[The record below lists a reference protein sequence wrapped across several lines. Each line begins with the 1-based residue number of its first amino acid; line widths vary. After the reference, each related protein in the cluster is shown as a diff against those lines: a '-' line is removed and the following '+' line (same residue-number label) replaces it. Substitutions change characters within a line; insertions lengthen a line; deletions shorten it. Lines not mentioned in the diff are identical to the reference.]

1 MHRRTA
7 LSWPAAAVAAFIA
20 LPIVSLLWSVS
31 NADAGARDILAHLA
45 GTVLPGYVATS
56 LLLMAAVG
64 AGAAVVGV
72 ATAWVVAAH
81 DFPGRRVYEWALIL
95 PLAMPTYVMAYAFTD
110 FFQFSGPV
118 QTLLRDLTGQ
128 PRLPWFPAIRSW
140 YGAALV
146 FIFAFYPYVYL
157 LTRTAFLERS
167 PRLSE
172 AARTLGCGPAR
183 AFFAVVLPL
192 ARPAAV
198 AGITLVLMETLADY
212 GAVSYF
218 GVQTFTT
225 GIYRAWLSMG
235 DRIAAAQLASA
246 LLAFVFVLVWLE
258 RRSRTRLRFHA
269 GAQRHEQAPRR
280 LSGRRAVWANL
291 VCLVPLTLGFLL
303 PVAIMLRFAAQDF
316 HVIDWNRYAMWLGN
330 TLRLAATTSVL
341 AVVLALGLAY
351 AARLAPGRLVRAAN
365 SVAGMGYAV
374 PGAVLAV
381 GLLILVGALDGRL
394 EAWGWSFQ
402 GTLTGT
408 LTLLVY
414 AYLVRFLAVA
424 LQTTEAGLA
433 KITPSLDASAR
444 SLGAGTWELLAR
456 VHQPLLRRSLLTA
469 ALLVFVDV
477 MKELPATLVL
487 RPFNFDTLAVITDHL
502 AADERLGE
510 AAVPALTIVLAGL
523 LPVIVLARAISRRD
537 KLTKS

>member
-7 LSWPAAAVAAFIA
+7 LSWPAVAAAAFIA
-20 LPIVSLLWSVS
+20 IPILGLLLSVLITDS
-31 NADAGARDILAHLA
+31 QARDILSHLA
-45 GTVLPGYVATS
+45 ATVLPSYVATS
-56 LLLMAAVG
+56 LALMACVG
-64 AGAAVVGV
+64 TGAAVVGI
-72 ATAWVVAAH
+72 AAAWVVAAY

-95 PLAMPTYVMAYAFTD
+95 PPAMPTYVMAYALTD

-118 QTLLRDLTGQ
+118 QTLLREVTGR
-128 PRLPWFPAIRSW
+128 PALPWFPAIRSW

-157 LTRTAFLERS
+157 LARTAFLERS
-167 PRLSE
+167 PGLAE

-183 AFFAVVLPL
+183 AFFTVVLPL

-198 AGITLVLMETLADY
+198 AGVTLVLMETLADY

-235 DRIAAAQLASA
+235 DRIAASQLAAA
-246 LLAFVFVLVWLE
+246 LLVFVFVLVWLE

-269 GAQRHEQAPRR
+269 GAHKRPPTPKR
-280 LSGRRAVWANL
+280 LTGRSVAWAHL
-291 VCLVPLTLGFLL
+291 TCLLPLTMGFLL
-303 PVAIMLRFAAQDF
+303 PVAIMLRMAFRDLDA
-316 HVIDWNRYAMWLGN
+316 VNWSRYADWLSN
-330 TLRLAATTSVL
+330 TLQLAATTSVL
-341 AVVLALGLAY
+341 AVAVAVALAY
-351 AARLAPGRLVRAAN
+351 AARLAPGRVVRLANGIAAL
-365 SVAGMGYAV
+365 GYAV

-381 GLLILVGALDGRL
+381 GLLVVVGALDRWL
-394 EAWGWSFQ
+394 ESIGGWQTAF
-402 GTLTGT
+402 TGT
-408 LTLLVY
+408 LTLLIY

-424 LQTTEAGLA
+424 LQTVEAGLA
-433 KITPSLDASAR
+433 KITPALDASAR
-444 SLGAGTWELLAR
+444 TLGATSWELLVR

-487 RPFNFDTLAVITDHL
+487 RPFNFDTLAVITDQL
-502 AADERLGE
+502 ASDERLGE

-523 LPVIVLARAISRRD
+523 LPVIVLARAISRGS
-537 KLTKS
+537 LTRS

>member
-7 LSWPAAAVAAFIA
+7 LSWPAAAVATFIA
-20 LPIVSLLWSVS
+20 IPILGLLLSVLI
-31 NADAGARDILAHLA
+31 ADAGARDVLSHLA
-45 GTVLPGYVATS
+45 GTVLPAYVATS
-56 LLLMAAVG
+56 LLLMVCVG
-64 AGAAVVGV
+64 AGAAVVGI
-72 ATAWVVAAH
+72 ATAWVVAAY
-81 DFPGRRVYEWALIL
+81 DFPGRRIYEWALIL

-118 QTLLRDLTGQ
+118 QTLLRELTGQ

-146 FIFAFYPYVYL
+146 FTFAFYPYVYL
-157 LTRTAFLERS
+157 LARTAFLERS

-172 AARTLGCGPAR
+172 AARTLGCGPTR
-183 AFFAVVLPL
+183 AFFTVVLPL

-198 AGITLVLMETLADY
+198 AGVTLVLMETLADY

-225 GIYRAWLSMG
+225 GIYRAWLAMG

-246 LLAFVFVLVWLE
+246 LLAFIFVLVWLE

-269 GAQRHEQAPRR
+269 GAHRHAPAPRR
-280 LSGRRAVWANL
+280 LKGQGVAWAHL
-291 VCLVPLTLGFLL
+291 ACLLPLTLGFLL
-303 PVAIMLRFAAQDF
+303 PVAIMLRFAAQDL
-316 HVIDWNRYAMWLGN
+316 HVINWERYAAWLAN
-330 TLRLAATTSVL
+330 TLQLAAVTSAL
-341 AVVLALGLAY
+341 AVALALALAY
-351 AARLAPGRLVRAAN
+351 AARLTPGRLVHFTN
-365 SVAGMGYAV
+365 SVASMGYAV

-381 GLLILVGALDGRL
+381 GLLIVVGALDRWL
-394 EAWGWSFQ
+394 EALGGSWGA
-402 GTLTGT
+402 TLTGT

-424 LQTTEAGLA
+424 LQTAEAGLA
-433 KITPSLDASAR
+433 KITPALDASAR
-444 SLGAGTWELLAR
+444 SLGATTWELLAR

-487 RPFNFDTLAVITDHL
+487 RPFNFDTLAVITDQL
-502 AADERLGE
+502 ASDERLGE

-523 LPVIVLARAISRRD
+523 LPVIVLARAISRKDR
-537 KLTKS
+537 LTKS

>member
-7 LSWPAAAVAAFIA
+7 LSWPATAIAAFIA
-20 LPIVSLLWSVS
+20 IPVLGLLLSVLA
-31 NADAGARDILAHLA
+31 ADAGARDILAHLLA
-45 GTVLPGYVATS
+45 TVLPGYALTS

-64 AGAAVVGV
+64 AGAAVVGI
-72 ATAWVVAAH
+72 ATAWVVAAY

-95 PLAMPTYVMAYAFTD
+95 PLAMPTYVMAYAYTD

-118 QTLLRDLTGQ
+118 QTWLRELTGQ

-140 YGAALV
+140 YGAAWV

-183 AFFAVVLPL
+183 VFFTVVLPL
-192 ARPAAV
+192 ARPAAA

-258 RRSRTRLRFHA
+258 RRSRARMRFYSTA
-269 GAQRHEQAPRR
+269 ARHVQAPRR
-280 LSGRRAVWANL
+280 LAGQGAAWAHV
-291 VCLVPLTLGFLL
+291 VCLVPITLGFLL
-303 PVAIMLRFAAQDF
+303 PVAIMLRLAAQDL
-316 HVIDWNRYAMWLGN
+316 HIIDWARYAAWLGN
-330 TLRLAATTSVL
+330 TLQLAATTSVL
-341 AVVLALGLAY
+341 AVALALGLAY
-351 AARLAPGRLVRAAN
+351 AARLSPGRLVHAAN

-381 GLLILVGALDGRL
+381 GLLIVVGALDRGL
-394 EAWGWSFQ
+394 TGLGWS
-402 GTLTGT
+402 GGMMLTDTLA
-408 LTLLVY
+408 LLVY

-424 LQTTEAGLA
+424 FQAAEAGLA
-433 KITPSLDASAR
+433 KIPPALDASAR
-444 SLGAGTWELLAR
+444 SLGAGTCELLVR

-487 RPFNFDTLAVITDHL
+487 RPFNFDTLAVITDQL

-510 AAVPALTIVLAGL
+510 AALPALTIVLAGL
-523 LPVIVLARAISRRD
+523 LPVIVLARAISR
-537 KLTKS
+537 KGSSYK